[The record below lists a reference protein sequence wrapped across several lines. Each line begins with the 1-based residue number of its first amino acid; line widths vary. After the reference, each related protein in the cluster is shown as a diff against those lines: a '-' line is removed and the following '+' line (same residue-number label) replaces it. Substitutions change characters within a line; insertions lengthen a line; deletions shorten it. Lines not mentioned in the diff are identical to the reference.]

1 MNEKTKLYLKVL
13 RNMHKKNLTTF
24 GLKKIFA
31 LRIIDKKT
39 EIIDFNC
46 MHINCYDTEEKMGEV
61 IFFNKADRYKLT
73 FLYNNVEMCLFKES
87 SVSFNVFKLETVD
100 MINGHRIEKD
110 LNFLK
115 DFFYD
120 SLEYSKEDLLEIKNT
135 LISCMDDIVDQY
147 KAEKIKI
154 EAKRKRNE
162 ITKNNIDK
170 LLEELD

>member
-13 RNMHKKNLTTF
+13 RNMNTNDLTAF
-24 GLKKIFA
+24 GLKQIFA
-31 LRIIDKKT
+31 LKIIDKKT
-39 EIIDFNC
+39 EILNFHC
-46 MHINCYDTEEKMGEV
+46 MHIDDYTEKRIEDI
-61 IFFNKADRYKLT
+61 IFFKGDRYRLT

-100 MINGHRIEKD
+100 MINGHRIKKD

-120 SLEYSKEDLLEIKNT
+120 SLEYSKEDLLEIKNA

-147 KAEKIKI
+147 NAEKIKI

-162 ITKNNIDK
+162 TTKNNLNDFLK
-170 LLEELD
+170 ELD